1 MAMPSKSKTKEEQK
15 EEKYCI
21 QLDKDLYEWL
31 KEIATNMGKDVDDL
45 VTFMV
50 WRYREVCEVIRFIE
64 YMKLKGTESVKHD
77 EVRP

>member
-15 EEKYCI
+15 EEKVCVE
-21 QLDKDLYEWL
+21 LDEDLYEWL
-31 KEIATNMGKDVDDL
+31 KEIAVNMGKSVDDL

-50 WRYREVCEVIRFIE
+50 WRYREICEVARFIE
-64 YMKLKGTESVKHD
+64 YMKLKGTENVKHN